1 MNDSESESGSDPSRS
16 SECEEGE
23 QPPSPVV
30 NAPTVEFH
38 DATEELDAKAINWLQ
53 SSALEVVRLL
63 GEDGHAIDRVSV
75 RLIADPEMAEA
86 HVSFSNVEGTTDV
99 LAFVGSLDPL
109 EVDILACVDEA
120 MRRAGDFAHD
130 FLHELILYVVH
141 ALLHGLGYDDGD
153 HDSSLRMH
161 AEEDSLLLRAGVGAV
176 FRPSGDGGSIG

>member
-16 SECEEGE
+16 SECKEGE

-99 LAFVGSLDPL
+99 LAFV
-109 EVDILACVDEA
+109 AQ
-120 MRRAGDFAHD
+120 
-130 FLHELILYVVH
+130 
-141 ALLHGLGYDDGD
+141 
-153 HDSSLRMH
+153 
-161 AEEDSLLLRAGVGAV
+161 
-176 FRPSGDGGSIG
+176 